1 MENFKIPEKQ
11 INVIHTKIDIL
22 PVPSIHS
29 AVEAGARI
37 VIERAMNNA
46 AITSGKGQ
54 RLDSTPIQNEN
65 FQSGTVQ
72 ADDSNESRYFAYKG
86 NAPFTETSITFES
99 VTYTDQEG
107 KSIRTPQLEL
117 SQILVSVTFPRNI
130 IKTQIQGR
138 NGTVKEYIGE
148 GDATISFRGVL
159 TAKNG
164 ASPKD
169 QINTLKQI
177 MNAPVAIP
185 VSSSYLQNLD
195 IYSIVFEDRTLE
207 QEEGGYSYQSFTI
220 NAVSDIPQ
228 ELDISNV

>member
-1 MENFKIPEKQ
+1 MDNFKIPNEK
-11 INVIHTKIDIL
+11 IEVVHTKIDIL
-22 PVPSIHS
+22 PIPSIHS

-37 VIERAMNNA
+37 VIERAMSNT
-46 AITSGKGQ
+46 AILQGKGQ
-54 RLDSTPIQNEN
+54 RLNGSPIQSES
-65 FQSGTVQ
+65 FQETTVQ
-72 ADDSNESRYFAYKG
+72 ADDANNTRYFAYKG

-99 VTYTDQEG
+99 VTYTNQQG
-107 KSIRTPQLEL
+107 KSITTPQLEIA
-117 SQILVSVTFPRNI
+117 QILVSVTFPRNI
-130 IKTQIQGR
+130 VKTQIQGR

-148 GDATISFRGVL
+148 GDASISFRGVL

-177 MNAPVAIP
+177 MDAPVAIP
-185 VSSSYLQNLD
+185 VSSSYLQNLN
-195 IYSIVFEDRTLE
+195 IYSVVFEDRTLE

>member
-1 MENFKIPEKQ
+1 MEKFDIQKKQ
-11 INVIHTKIDIL
+11 IDVIHTKIDIV

-37 VIERAMNNA
+37 VIEKAMNNA
-46 AITSGKGQ
+46 AIASGKGQ
-54 RLDSTPIQNEN
+54 RIDTVPLQKEVFSET
-65 FQSGTVQ
+65 TVQ
-72 ADDSNESRYFAYKG
+72 ADDANNTRYFAYKG
-86 NAPFTETSITFES
+86 NAPFIETSITFES
-99 VTYTDQEG
+99 VTYTDQA
-107 KSIRTPQLEL
+107 SNTIITPQLEL

-148 GDATISFRGVL
+148 GDASISFRGVL

-164 ASPKD
+164 SSPKD

-177 MNAPVAIP
+177 MDAPVAIP
-185 VSSSYLQNLD
+185 VSSAYLQNLD
-195 IYSIVFEDRTLE
+195 IYSVVFEDRTLE

-220 NAVSDIPQ
+220 NAVSDVPQ
-228 ELDISNV
+228 ELEIS